1 MNLHVSTQK
10 AVVGSKRWIIK
21 APVQEVVITCIEV
34 PEEKKNYT
42 RIHIHIREESA
53 FPALFWPKEKAEQ

>member
-21 APVQEVVITCIEV
+21 APVQEVVITRIEV
-34 PEEKKNYT
+34 PERKYIYMHKY
-42 RIHIHIREESA
+42 IEEST